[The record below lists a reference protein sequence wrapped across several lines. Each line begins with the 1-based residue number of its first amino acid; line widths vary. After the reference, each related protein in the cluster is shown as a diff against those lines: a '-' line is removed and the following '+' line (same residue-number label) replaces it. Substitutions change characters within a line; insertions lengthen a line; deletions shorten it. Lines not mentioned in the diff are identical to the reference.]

1 MAEPSASPS
10 ASASASWRALDLNA
24 PIDGQVT
31 SRFALSTAGMVSQG
45 GVRFLYSVLIGGVM
59 SSAVLGT
66 VNSALS
72 LSMFAAMLWPTSTG
86 VAASKY
92 VALSRGAGDRE
103 QVLAVA
109 AHLARR
115 VLVSS
120 LLLAVASVV
129 TARTALEATWSTSAF
144 CGALVFTYSAYTFV
158 RGLAFGAGQVR
169 RATTWDVVSSSLALG
184 GLVLVLVLRAQPWL
198 LAPIT
203 AGYGLYA
210 LAGWPRTRG
219 AGPRGE
225 LRREMDQFVFFG
237 VVGVLA
243 SAGLLQLSMVVA
255 KLATGAHDAGQYA
268 AALSLA
274 TPSSMLANAMTLV
287 LFPALS
293 AAYGRGDSHVVHRM
307 TDLATRGLV
316 AGMVAVFGALILLSD
331 VVVAVIYPHGFGAAA
346 HVLPVLLAAVLT
358 TTLGVASTTSL
369 LVTRVDGQK
378 IIAALNVVGF
388 VVGCAA
394 WAVLLPS
401 HASIERVAL
410 GYCVAAVVI
419 GVAPLVIVWRTEG
432 QPWRGLSVRALSGG
446 LLVAA
451 AVGVEHAVGAGT
463 VGRLLVTVAFEALWL
478 ALAHRDLLRLV
489 TEVRQ
494 RR

>member
-1 MAEPSASPS
+1 MAEPSAS
-10 ASASASWRALDLNA
+10 WRSLDLNA
-24 PIDGQVT
+24 PTEGQVT
-31 SRFALSTAGMVSQG
+31 SRFALSTAGMLTQG

-92 VALSRGAGDRE
+92 VALSRGAGDRD

-109 AHLARR
+109 AHLGRR
-115 VLVSS
+115 VMLSS
-120 LLLAVASVV
+120 ALLGLASAVVA
-129 TARTALEATWSTSAF
+129 ATALESTWGTSLL

-169 RATTWDVVSSSLALG
+169 RATLWDVVSASLALG
-184 GLVLVLVLRAQPWL
+184 GLVLVLVLRQEGWL

-203 AGYGLYA
+203 FGYGVYA
-210 LAGWPRTRG
+210 LAGWPRTGRS
-219 AGPRGE
+219 GPHHA
-225 LRREMDQFVFFG
+225 LRREMDEFVLFG

-287 LFPALS
+287 LFPVLS
-293 AAYGRGDSHVVHRM
+293 AAHGRGDSHVVHRQ

-316 AGMVAVFGALILLSD
+316 AGMVAVFGVLILLSD
-331 VVVAVIYPHGFGAAA
+331 VVVALIYPHGFGQAA

-358 TTLGVASTTSL
+358 TTLAVASTTSL

-378 IIAALNVVGF
+378 IVAALNVVGF

-394 WAVLLPS
+394 WALLLPS
-401 HASIERVAL
+401 APSIERVAT
-410 GYCVAAVVI
+410 GYLVAAVVI
-419 GVAPLVIVWRTEG
+419 GVAPVVIVWRTEG
-432 QPWRGLSVRALSGG
+432 QPWRWLSVRAVAGG
-446 LLVAA
+446 LLIAA
-451 AVGVEHAVGAGT
+451 GAWLEHVVDAGT
-463 VGRLLVTVAFEALWL
+463 VVRLLVAVVFLLLWL
-478 ALAHRDLLRLV
+478 AVCHRDLLRV
-489 TEVRQ
+489 VREVRV
-494 RR
+494 RT